1 MSLRKFCL
9 GLAVAGVTVVA
20 QADWDKSKSRKD
32 KARWRFLAQ
41 AAQEIPLPNNR
52 SAVTDND
59 FYPAPSSAEVALG
72 KVLFFDKIISGNNN
86 ISCATCHHPL
96 ASTGDGLALSI
107 GEGGKGLGVSRDTGI
122 GGDAVEMRVPR
133 NAPHLFN
140 LGAKEYVFMF
150 HDGRVTVDNS
160 LPSGFNTPA
169 GEQLPL
175 GLANPLAAQAMIPVT
190 SDPEMAGQTGETPVA
205 DAAAEG
211 ALAGE
216 NGVWSLLAQR
226 LRAIPEYV
234 ALFQDAYPEQI
245 TTADDIKFKDAANA
259 IAAFEAT
266 AWRADNSRYD
276 QYLRGN
282 NHALTVSEV
291 QGMKLFYGK
300 ANCSLCHSGKFQTD
314 HSFHAIAMPQ
324 IGPGKGH
331 NSEGYSDGREDFGR
345 EAVTGDV
352 NDRFRFRTPGLR
364 NVALTAPYGHDGAF
378 DTLEAV
384 VRHHLNPVESLLDY
398 DTSQVLIPSRA
409 DLDEQDFV
417 VMNDYWCSEQ
427 IAHRNE
433 LASVDID
440 EEELAELLSFLHA
453 LTHNASLDDRH
464 NVPSSVPSGLTLAE

>member
-1 MSLRKFCL
+1 
-9 GLAVAGVTVVA
+9 
-20 QADWDKSKSRKD
+20 
-32 KARWRFLAQ
+32 
-41 AAQEIPLPNNR
+41 
-52 SAVTDND
+52 
-59 FYPAPSSAEVALG
+59 
-72 KVLFFDKIISGNNN
+72 
-86 ISCATCHHPL
+86 
-96 ASTGDGLALSI
+96 
-107 GEGGKGLGVSRDTGI
+107 
-122 GGDAVEMRVPR
+122 
-133 NAPHLFN
+133 
-140 LGAKEYVFMF
+140 
-150 HDGRVTVDNS
+150 
-160 LPSGFNTPA
+160 
-169 GEQLPL
+169 
-175 GLANPLAAQAMIPVT
+175 
-190 SDPEMAGQTGETPVA
+190 
-205 DAAAEG
+205 
-211 ALAGE
+211 
-216 NGVWSLLAQR
+216 LAQR

>member
-1 MSLRKFCL
+1 
-9 GLAVAGVTVVA
+9 
-20 QADWDKSKSRKD
+20 
-32 KARWRFLAQ
+32 
-41 AAQEIPLPNNR
+41 
-52 SAVTDND
+52 
-59 FYPAPSSAEVALG
+59 
-72 KVLFFDKIISGNNN
+72 
-86 ISCATCHHPL
+86 
-96 ASTGDGLALSI
+96 
-107 GEGGKGLGVSRDTGI
+107 
-122 GGDAVEMRVPR
+122 
-133 NAPHLFN
+133 
-140 LGAKEYVFMF
+140 
-150 HDGRVTVDNS
+150 
-160 LPSGFNTPA
+160 
-169 GEQLPL
+169 
-175 GLANPLAAQAMIPVT
+175 MIPVT
-190 SDPEMAGQTGETPVA
+190 SDTEMAGQTGENPVA